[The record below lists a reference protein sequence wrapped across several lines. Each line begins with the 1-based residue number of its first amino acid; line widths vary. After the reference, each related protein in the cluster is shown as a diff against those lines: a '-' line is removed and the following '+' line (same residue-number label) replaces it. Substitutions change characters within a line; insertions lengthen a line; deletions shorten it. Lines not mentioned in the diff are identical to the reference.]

1 MSIDIERLKVD
12 PDYWEEVICKD
23 AVAAQD
29 MGKGQHPCFFS
40 QQGVEIFLETGS
52 ESQLIYRPEPST
64 ASESHDP
71 INSPSHYA
79 SGGIECIDA
88 MQAMLSRDEFIGYLR
103 GNIFKYQWRYKLK
116 NGVEDLKKAQW
127 YANRLIE
134 LEQSK

>member
-1 MSIDIERLKVD
+1 MIDIERLKVD
-12 PDYWEEVICKD
+12 AAYWDEFVSKD

-29 MGKGQHPCFFS
+29 MGKGQHPCFYT

-52 ESQLIYRPEPST
+52 ESQLIYRPQPST
-64 ASESHDP
+64 
-71 INSPSHYA
+71 A

-103 GNIFKYQWRYKLK
+103 GNVFKYQWRYKLK

>member
-1 MSIDIERLKVD
+1 MIDIERLKVD
-12 PDYWEEVICKD
+12 AAYWDEFVSEL

-29 MGKGQHPCFFS
+29 MGKGQHPCFYT

-52 ESQLIYRPEPST
+52 ESQLIYRPQRST
-64 ASESHDP
+64 ASKSHDP

-88 MQAMLSRDEFIGYLR
+88 MQAMLSREEFIGYLR
-103 GNIFKYQWRYKLK
+103 GNVFKYQWRYKLK

-134 LEQSK
+134 VESK